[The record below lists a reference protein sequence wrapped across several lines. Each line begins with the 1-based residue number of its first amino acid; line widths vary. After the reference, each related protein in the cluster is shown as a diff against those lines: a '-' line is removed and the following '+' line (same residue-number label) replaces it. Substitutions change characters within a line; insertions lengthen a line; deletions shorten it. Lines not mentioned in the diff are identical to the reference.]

1 MPRFHPLSLC
11 QLDVVKCHF
20 NFSKASKTMHNSV
33 SRQDNN
39 DARNGSVRVFI
50 NIRNAVVVTTTAA
63 ASTQQQP
70 KALGPRILVT
80 WS

>member
-1 MPRFHPLSLC
+1 
-11 QLDVVKCHF
+11 
-20 NFSKASKTMHNSV
+20 MHNSV